1 MFRKKADAEGAEQV
15 ELSNEAPADSTPTNV
30 PGQVAPLTETTNE
43 ALTAKK
49 GADKSAAPRE
59 PRERKQRGPPEDGVP
74 SKTKVMVAN
83 LPYDLK
89 EDRVRCSNS
98 STLQNKLNMEA
109 IVLRA
114 FCTVRGQ
121 SCSRRPS
128 GCHIRLFMQR
138 ESHPFDCMY

>member
-1 MFRKKADAEGAEQV
+1 MLTSSQNADGAEAEQI
-15 ELSNEAPADSTPTNV
+15 ELTDAAPAESTPTNV

-49 GADKSAAPRE
+49 GADKSAPQG

-89 EDRVRCSNS
+89 EDRVSLHIPFSQR
-98 STLQNKLNMEA
+98 
-109 IVLRA
+109 VLTSQPA
-114 FCTVRGQ
+114 
-121 SCSRRPS
+121 S
-128 GCHIRLFMQR
+128 
-138 ESHPFDCMY
+138 

>member
-1 MFRKKADAEGAEQV
+1 MFIKKADAEGADI

-59 PRERKQRGPPEDGVP
+59 PREPRERKQRGPPEDGVP

-89 EDRVRCSNS
+89 EDRVRSIFPLRCGRSRIS
-98 STLQNKLNMEA
+98 KQSWPEHFLQIIALFLAKASTLLFQL
-109 IVLRA
+109 LL
-114 FCTVRGQ
+114 Q
-121 SCSRRPS
+121 RRTHS
-128 GCHIRLFMQR
+128 L
-138 ESHPFDCMY
+138 